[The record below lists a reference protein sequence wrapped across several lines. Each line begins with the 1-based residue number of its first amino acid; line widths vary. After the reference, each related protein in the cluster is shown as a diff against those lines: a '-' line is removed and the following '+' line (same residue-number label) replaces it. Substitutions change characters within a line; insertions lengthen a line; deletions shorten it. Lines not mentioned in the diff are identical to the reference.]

1 MSQYQENIHIAIL
14 GPVSAGKSTLLNGLF
29 ATTYSQMKKKRTTM
43 MPNIYQTTFNDKEV
57 DSFEVIQKKNQDS
70 NEQIFKLRDES
81 KYNQKHFKEIIHK
94 VKPIDDFI
102 ELPDKKATYK
112 INDLPGINDQDAQ
125 IYYDYVKNNSRNID
139 VYILVFDIN
148 SPLNRTD
155 EVKILQE
162 ITNNVKANN
171 HGYVHIL
178 INKCDDITFDGKDI
192 FKFDDE
198 ENQESYDECLKTINK
213 FMKDII
219 DRVTISPLRSS
230 LLYTYR
236 TAIYNMDKLEEKQL
250 CNIIK
255 EEDGKNALEKLSTP
269 ELKKKYLKGM
279 VADKKRKLK
288 DTWMKSTG
296 YDLFQ
301 KYINKIMLNYQQII
315 LYHIE
320 QDVDKILTDTKKSN
334 NNFDET
340 TNNLEAINQRF
351 CNLITTYN
359 NEGYY
364 NKCKVE
370 EIIPK
375 SIKTKLD
382 EITHCMNVYLISGIN
397 TYSGN
402 TRENAESFIAK
413 IGKFF
418 TKVSNLFKSNP
429 LASSEEKLKLKRIE
443 LINNNLAEKYNAED
457 FTELYMT
464 KTIDITKYG
473 QCVANTLDN
482 EYMTFDQLL
491 ESVNKITNND
501 EKFMNVIINKFTSS
515 YKSDTKFDE
524 FIINLELIANV
535 TNNNLDIM
543 WSVIECQLNA
553 INNSSFFQYCC
564 YWINLNSVNILNETD
579 EIKYMMFKMDWFVNR
594 STLTECVHFDAFTQN
609 MNDMQNLYKLLT
621 KLIGKKTTNIIDE
634 FVDFNQEK
642 QTINVN
648 VKKTKKDK
656 LIDMTDDE
664 FLDATDGE
672 KTEIENTDNFEE
684 SEKSDDYN
692 DSDDSDTVFRKA
704 TKNTSVRT
712 TKRINKGAKVKTLTK

>member
-57 DSFEVIQKKNQDS
+57 DSFEMIQKKNSES
-70 NEQIFKLRDES
+70 NEIIFKLRES
-81 KYNQKHFKEIIHK
+81 GQYNQTHFKEIIHK
-94 VKPIDDFI
+94 VKSIEDFI

-178 INKCDDITFDGKDI
+178 INKCDDIIFDGKDI

-315 LYHIE
+315 IYHIK

-351 CNLITTYN
+351 RNLITTYN
-359 NEGYY
+359 

-370 EIIPK
+370 EIIPQ

-413 IGKFF
+413 ISKFF
-418 TKVSNLFKSNP
+418 TKVSNLFQSNP
-429 LASSEEKLKLKRIE
+429 LQSSEEKLKIKRIE

-457 FTELYMT
+457 FTELYTT
-464 KTIDITKYG
+464 KTIDLTKYT
-473 QCVANTLDN
+473 QSIANTIDKNL
-482 EYMTFDQLL
+482 MTFDKLL
-491 ESVNKITNND
+491 ESVKKITNSD

-515 YKSDTKFDE
+515 YKLDTKFDE
-524 FIINLELIANV
+524 FLSNLELIANT
-535 TNNNLDIM
+535 TNNNLDII
-543 WSVIECQLNA
+543 WSVMECQLKA
-553 INNSSFFQYCC
+553 INNATFYQVYH
-564 YWINLNSVNILNETD
+564 YWINLNSVNILQETN
-579 EIKYMMFKMDWFVNR
+579 EIKYIMFR
-594 STLTECVHFDAFTQN
+594 FTNFINKSASIQITVSIDTFKQN

-621 KLIGKKTTNIIDE
+621 KLIGKKTTNIIDDY
-634 FVDFNQEK
+634 VDFNQEK

-672 KTEIENTDNFEE
+672 KTETEIDDKN

-712 TKRINKGAKVKTLTK
+712 NKRVNKGATVKTLTK

>member
-70 NEQIFKLRDES
+70 NEQIFKLRDEG
-81 KYNQKHFKEIIHK
+81 KYNQTHFKEIIHK

-340 TNNLEAINQRF
+340 TNNLEIINQRF
-351 CNLITTYN
+351 QNLITTYN
-359 NEGYY
+359 

-370 EIIPK
+370 EIIPQ

-382 EITHCMNVYLISGIN
+382 EITQCMNAYLISGIN

-413 IGKFF
+413 ISKFF

-429 LASSEEKLKLKRIE
+429 LVTSQEKLKIKRIE

-457 FTELYMT
+457 FTELYTT
-464 KTIDITKYG
+464 KTIDLTKYTE
-473 QCVANTLDN
+473 CVANTIDKNL
-482 EYMTFDQLL
+482 MTFDKLL
-491 ESVNKITNND
+491 ESVKKITNSD

-524 FIINLELIANV
+524 FLSNLEIISNT
-535 TNNNLDIM
+535 TNSNLDVM
-543 WSVIECQLNA
+543 WSIVECQLKA

-579 EIKYMMFKMDWFVNR
+579 EIKYMMFKIDCFVVKLM
-594 STLTECVHFDAFTQN
+594 SSDYVHFVTFKQN

-621 KLIGKKTTNIIDE
+621 KLIGKKTTNIIDDY
-634 FVDFNQEK
+634 VDFNQEK

-648 VKKTKKDK
+648 ANKTKKDK
-656 LIDMTDDE
+656 LIEMTDDE
-664 FLDATDGE
+664 FLDATNGE
-672 KTEIENTDNFEE
+672 KTETEIDDEN

-692 DSDDSDTVFRKA
+692 DSDDSDTVFSKA

-712 TKRINKGAKVKTLTK
+712 NKRVNKGSKVKNLSK